1 MVDSSRS
8 STAIGPSML
17 VRGNLQGDE
26 DLTVLGR
33 VEGSVELTR
42 TLIVEN
48 GGIVKAD
55 VSVRNA
61 VVSGIVVGNINA
73 TDSIEITETGRVVGD
88 IAAPRVLIV
97 DGARFRGMV
106 DMGDLDTP
114 RASEPLPARTVSRA
128 GSSTSALAARTSSAR
143 STVPARRQAPPP
155 PRPTPAPAARPSP
168 SPSPAANRPAA
179 VSSSSSSSSASA
191 SSGKKKKA
199 KKKVVVRKKKKKS

>member
-33 VEGSVELTR
+33 VEGNVELTR

-61 VVSGIVVGNINA
+61 VISGIVVGNINA
-73 TDSIEITETGRVVGD
+73 SDSIEITETGRVVGD
-88 IAAPRVLIV
+88 ITAPRVLIV

-106 DMGDLDTP
+106 DMGNLDAP

-128 GSSTSALAARTSSAR
+128 GSGSSTSLAARSGGTAR
-143 STVPARRQAPPP
+143 SAVPARRQAPPP
-155 PRPTPAPAARPSP
+155 PPPRPAPARQAAPSSPRP
-168 SPSPAANRPAA
+168 
-179 VSSSSSSSSASA
+179 SSASSAPA
-191 SSGKKKKA
+191 SNAGSKTKKKKKT
-199 KKKVVVRKKKKKS
+199 KKKVVVRKKKRS